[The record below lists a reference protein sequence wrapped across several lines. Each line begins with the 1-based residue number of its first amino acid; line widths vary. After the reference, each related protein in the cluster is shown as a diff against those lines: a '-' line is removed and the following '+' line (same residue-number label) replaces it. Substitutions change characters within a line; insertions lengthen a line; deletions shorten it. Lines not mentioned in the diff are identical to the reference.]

1 MSAPTE
7 LPGPP
12 TRREP
17 LPNRRGLELI
27 DFEHSGMRLVAG
39 VGRFPDGRVA
49 EIFLHCPKAGSDA
62 ADIARDAAVVASL
75 ALQFGCPVE
84 TLRHALTRGS
94 DGRAAGPIGAVLDLL
109 DGGAP

>member
-7 LPGPP
+7 LPSPP
-12 TRREP
+12 SPREP

-27 DFEHSGMRLVAG
+27 DFEHGGMRFTAG
-39 VGRFPDGRVA
+39 VGRFPDGRLA
-49 EIFLHCPKAGSDA
+49 EIFMHCAKAGSDA

-75 ALQFGCPVE
+75 CLQFGCPVE

-94 DGRAAGPIGAVLDLL
+94 DGRASGPIGAVLDLL